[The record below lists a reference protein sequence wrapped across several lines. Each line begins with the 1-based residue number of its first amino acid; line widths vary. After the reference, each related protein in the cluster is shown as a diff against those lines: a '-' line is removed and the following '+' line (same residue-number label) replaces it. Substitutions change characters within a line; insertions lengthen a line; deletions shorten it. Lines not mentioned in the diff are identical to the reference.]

1 MDEKLLEAREAA
13 GKISMP
19 NLPEKKPFSA
29 SGKEKIAAFL
39 MYIAAYI
46 YWSKGLSGWGLLCF
60 TAAFIA
66 LTEFLNWEKPRSRES
81 WVWLGCVLVITAGIY
96 FGRASAWGDVYPYL
110 FLHVFAVWWVLSRS
124 GRLLEGESGH
134 LLPFDALNGFFVFP
148 FRHFFLR
155 IRTVWFTLTHF
166 RRRESRAKAENIGW
180 TIIAVLVSCG
190 LLIMAAGLLI
200 TADTGFAKLMSG
212 LADALQFK
220 INADICL
227 YFLLSLPVGA
237 YLFGLIAGSGRE
249 EKDKLI
255 KKGEAIC
262 GALRQLRK
270 VPNLVLTV
278 LTGLFCLLYLLFF
291 IVQAQYLFGAFTRTL
306 PEGFIVSQYARQGFF
321 ELCKV
326 MAVNFVLLWLVSRM
340 SAKPLRENTPAKL
353 FCAVLLIECMLFAVV
368 AFSKLTLYISCFG
381 FTPLRL
387 QSSWLVCV
395 LFAGCVCAMYSL
407 LRGRKSFRA
416 WMIFG
421 AVTLSLLHLY

>member
-1 MDEKLLEAREAA
+1 MDENKLEAQTAA
-13 GKISMP
+13 GGISAP

-29 SGKEKIAAFL
+29 SGREKIAAFF

-46 YWSKGLSGWGLLCF
+46 YWAKGLSGWGLLGF

-66 LTEFLNWEKPRSRES
+66 LTEFLNWKRARSWES
-81 WVWLGCVLVITAGIY
+81 WVWLGCVLVITTGIY
-96 FGRASAWGDVYPYL
+96 SGRARAWGDVYPYL
-110 FLHVFAVWWVLSRS
+110 FLHIFAVWWVLSRS
-124 GRLLEGESGH
+124 GRLLEGKSGH
-134 LLPFDALNGFFVFP
+134 LLPFDALNGFIVFP

-166 RRRESRAKAENIGW
+166 RRREGRAKSENIVW
-180 TIIAVLVSCG
+180 TIVAVLVSCW
-190 LLIMAAGLLI
+190 LLLLAAGLLI
-200 TADTGFAKLMSG
+200 TADTGFAQLMSG
-212 LADALQFK
+212 LANALRFQLDAG
-220 INADICL
+220 ICFRIL
-227 YFLLSLPVGA
+227 FSLPVGA

-249 EKDKLI
+249 NRRRL
-255 KKGEAIC
+255 KKRGAAIC
-262 GALRQLRK
+262 AALKQLRK
-270 VPNLVLTV
+270 VPNWILTV

-291 IVQAQYLFGAFTRTL
+291 IVQSQYLFGAFSHTL
-306 PEGFIVSQYARQGFF
+306 PEGFVVSQYARQGFF

-340 SAKPLRENTPAKL
+340 SAKSPRENTPAKW
-353 FCAVLLIECMLFAVV
+353 FCAALLIESMLFAAV
-368 AFSKLTLYISCFG
+368 AFSKLVLYISCFG

-395 LFAGCVCAMYSL
+395 LFAGCVCAMYTLFS
-407 LRGRKSFRA
+407 GKKSFRA